1 MSGGD
6 KITRA
11 VFGGLRSTTTANL
24 WQYDYGQ
31 VLLISGIDLP
41 DWYEVHFANQERDG
55 EAKGQIGDAN
65 GVAIPDECLTS
76 GEDIFAFL
84 FLHDGETDGET
95 EYKIHIPVKERPLK
109 VPEEPTPVQQ
119 DMITE
124 ALAALTVG
132 VNRSETAAANAEES
146 EANAKASEEAA
157 DAAMQAAS
165 GSAQEAAEAAANAA
179 QAAQAAAQAAQA
191 AGQSEAS
198 AGQAATDAQD
208 AAADAARSAD
218 RAEQA
223 ATTAGYLDIDIDPVT
238 GRLIY
243 IRTDQVDVDFVL
255 RNEHLIMEVI

>member
-11 VFGGLRSTTTANL
+11 IFGGLRSTTTANL

-31 VLLISGIDLP
+31 VLLIEGIELP
-41 DWYEVHFANQERDG
+41 DWYEVHFSNQERDG

-65 GVAIPDECLTS
+65 GVTIPDEYLTS
-76 GEDIFAFL
+76 GDDIYAFL

-146 EANAKASEEAA
+146 ETNAKASEEAA
-157 DAAMQAAS
+157 DAAMQAAA
-165 GSAQEAAEAAANAA
+165 GS
-179 QAAQAAAQAAQA
+179 AQA
-191 AGQSEAS
+191 AGQSEAN
-198 AGQAATDAQD
+198 AGQAAADAQD

-218 RAEQA
+218 RAETA
-223 ATTAGYLDIDIDPVT
+223 ATTAGYLDIDVDPVT

-243 IRTDQVDVDFVL
+243 TRTDQVDVDFVL

>member
-41 DWYEVHFANQERDG
+41 DWYEVHFSNQERDG
-55 EAKGQIGDAN
+55 EAKGQIGGAN
-65 GVAIPDECLTS
+65 GVTIPDEYLTS
-76 GEDIFAFL
+76 GDDIYAYIFI
-84 FLHDGETDGET
+84 HDGETDGET

-157 DAAMQAAS
+157 DAAMQAAA
-165 GSAQEAAEAAANAA
+165 GSAQAAAEAAANAA
-179 QAAQAAAQAAQA
+179 QDAQA
-191 AGQSEAS
+191 AGQSEAN
-198 AGQAATDAQD
+198 AGQAAADAQD

-218 RAEQA
+218 RAETA
-223 ATTAGYLDIDIDPVT
+223 ATTAGYLDIDVDPVT

-243 IRTDQVDVDFVL
+243 TRTDQVDVDFVL

>member
-11 VFGGLRSTTTANL
+11 IFGGLRSTTTANL

-31 VLLISGIDLP
+31 VLLIEGIELP
-41 DWYEVHFANQERDG
+41 DWYEVHFSNQERDG

-65 GVAIPDECLTS
+65 GVTIPDEYLTS
-76 GEDIFAFL
+76 GDDIYAFL

-146 EANAKASEEAA
+146 ETNAKASEEAA
-157 DAAMQAAS
+157 DAAMQAAA
-165 GSAQEAAEAAANAA
+165 GS
-179 QAAQAAAQAAQA
+179 AQAAAQSASNAARDAQA
-191 AGQSEAS
+191 AGQSEAN
-198 AGQAATDAQD
+198 AGQAAADAQD

-218 RAEQA
+218 RAETA
-223 ATTAGYLDIDIDPVT
+223 ATTAGYLDIDVDPVT

-243 IRTDQVDVDFVL
+243 TRTDQVDVDFVL

>member
-41 DWYEVHFANQERDG
+41 DWYEVHFSNQERDG

-65 GVAIPDECLTS
+65 GVAIPDEYLTS

-95 EYKIHIPVKERPLK
+95 EYKIRIPVKERPLK

-146 EANAKASEEAA
+146 ETNAKASEEAA
-157 DAAMQAAS
+157 DAAMQAAA
-165 GSAQEAAEAAANAA
+165 GS
-179 QAAQAAAQAAQA
+179 AQAAAQSASNAARDAQA

-198 AGQAATDAQD
+198 AGQDAADAQA
-208 AAADAARSAD
+208 AAADASRSAD

>member
-41 DWYEVHFANQERDG
+41 DWYEVHFSNQERDG
-55 EAKGQIGDAN
+55 EAKGQIGDAS
-65 GVAIPDECLTS
+65 GVQIPDEYLTS
-76 GEDIFAFL
+76 GDDIYAFI

-157 DAAMQAAS
+157 DTAMQAAA
-165 GSAQEAAEAAANAA
+165 GS
-179 QAAQAAAQAAQA
+179 AQAAAQSASNAARDAQA